1 MENFPEAISKTSAET
16 IAEYFPTN
24 EKYIREAEK
33 LKEEKPPRRITPR
46 QAPRHGGLFY

>member
-1 MENFPEAISKTSAET
+1 MENFPESKTSAET

-33 LKEEKPPRRITPR
+33 PFCRIVSDNVPFCR
-46 QAPRHGGLFY
+46 IVSDNS

>member
-16 IAEYFPTN
+16 IAEMFGTN

-33 LKEEKPPRRITPR
+33 LKEEKPDRT
-46 QAPRHGGLFY
+46 A

>member
-1 MENFPEAISKTSAET
+1 MENFPESKTSAET

-33 LKEEKPPRRITPR
+33 PAKNKLYNSV
-46 QAPRHGGLFY
+46 G